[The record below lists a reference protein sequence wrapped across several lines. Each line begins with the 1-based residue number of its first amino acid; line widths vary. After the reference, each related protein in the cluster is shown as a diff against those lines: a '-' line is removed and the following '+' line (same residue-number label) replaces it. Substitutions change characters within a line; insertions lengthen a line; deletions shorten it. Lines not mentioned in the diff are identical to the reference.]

1 MATPTPSFSVY
12 QVHVPSNCI
21 SSHGLTVWIRTVPNR
36 LMSLRGR
43 GSSGTTLI
51 INNWGWGVSL
61 GYPARSNRRMTGTG
75 IERMSTQMRP
85 RDQHVLLSKTKPLKL
100 PFTSR
105 NDHSMTKATQLH
117 LLLALGLIL
126 LLFKPIIT
134 LTPKMG
140 LESSAHFSWSSSQCT
155 TLTGFPFLAF
165 TITHFFDWHT
175 GTGDQSLASS
185 WLGYLNPELLP

>member
-1 MATPTPSFSVY
+1 MATPTPSLSVY

-21 SSHGLTVWIRTVPNR
+21 SSHGVTVWIWTVPNR
-36 LMSLRGR
+36 LMSLGGR

-61 GYPARSNRRMTGTG
+61 GYPTRSNRRMRGPG
-75 IERMSTQMRP
+75 IERMTTQMRP

-100 PFTSR
+100 PFRSR
-105 NDHSMTKATQLH
+105 NDHSMTKAARLL

-126 LLFKPIIT
+126 LLFKPTIT
-134 LTPKMG
+134 LIPKMG
-140 LESSAHFSWSSSQCT
+140 LELSAHFSWPSSQYA
-155 TLTGFPFLAF
+155 TLTEFPFLAF
-165 TITHFFDWHT
+165 TIAHFFDWHI